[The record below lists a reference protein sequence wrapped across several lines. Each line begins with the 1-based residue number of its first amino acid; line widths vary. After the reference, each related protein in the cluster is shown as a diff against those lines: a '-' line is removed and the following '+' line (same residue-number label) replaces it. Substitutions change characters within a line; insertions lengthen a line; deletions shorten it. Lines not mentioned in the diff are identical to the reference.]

1 MNIPDIQNHC
11 NSKHEQHQ
19 CDNYDRNYYGST
31 FVWYPKEKNDKY
43 NYIIVQKYEYII
55 TIVLKKT
62 IKFTNIYTFK
72 KHEYKSWNINWIS
85 RNWKIKIIQYQKPN
99 QLSEKNPNQLSEK
112 NG

>member
-1 MNIPDIQNHC
+1 MTGTIMAALLSDIQKKKMTN
-11 NSKHEQHQ
+11 
-19 CDNYDRNYYGST
+19 
-31 FVWYPKEKNDKY
+31 
-43 NYIIVQKYEYII
+43 I
-55 TIVLKKT
+55 TILLYKNMSILYYNCLKKT

-85 RNWKIKIIQYQKPN
+85 SNWKIKIIQYQKPN